1 MNSDILQT
9 IKEAGEKPVDEL
21 RREYSIGQIRPEQD
35 FETGLDEVQHHL
47 LEILK
52 ATGPEIFDDEAQW
65 HTYQNVIA
73 ALVLSDREL
82 QDEESRSIADHGIEK
97 PAPGNYNPLGELD
110 ELDEPTIEQLAD
122 RYNAS
127 KVIDEDWEDNPAMSL
142 QQALGAALLNLTMGR
157 LPGQQIVEQ
166 RLLAA
171 MFCVDTHYTVQ
182 TVLEVNP
189 VTKTYEAPDGEEK
202 EYETEE
208 MTFTQRTP
216 TASTC
221 DDA

>member
-1 MNSDILQT
+1 MDSSILQT
-9 IKEAGEKPVDEL
+9 IKEAGEIPVHEL
-21 RREYSIGQIRPEQD
+21 RREYSIDQFRPDKD

-73 ALVLSDREL
+73 ALTLADREL
-82 QDEESRSIADHGIEK
+82 QDEGSRSIADHKIEK

-122 RYNAS
+122 RYDAS
-127 KVIDEDWEDNPAMSL
+127 AVINEDWEDNPEMSL
-142 QQALGAALLNLTMGR
+142 QQALGGAVLNLTMGR
-157 LPGQQIVEQ
+157 LPGQQSVER

-171 MFCVDTHYTVQ
+171 MFCVDKYYAVETN
-182 TVLEVNP
+182 LEVNT
-189 VTKTYEAPDGEEK
+189 VTQSYTGFEGEEK

-208 MTFTQRTP
+208 MTFSQRN
-216 TASTC
+216 AST
-221 DDA
+221 DLFNDA